1 MALDINRMDY
11 NTYYKTLDEKD
22 MYFTTGVTYV
32 AKYIDP
38 KKHLFKKEPIIYVY
52 HFDNSSKID
61 YVIYGKLIKKDAQ
74 AGLEYSIMG
83 WKIDKDTNMDDVG
96 LKLTASEITCSWET
110 LIPATPIETDLLNVE
125 ISNFLNNPTEYL
137 NNKTTAHK

>member
-52 HFDNSSKID
+52 
-61 YVIYGKLIKKDAQ
+61 YGKLIKKDAQ